1 MTEPLVCQN
10 PSCGH
15 TDDLHDD
22 QTGICLARD
31 CKCVC
36 FRVGEFEDDEDDGFG
51 DLDDELNFDHGV

>member
-51 DLDDELNFDHGV
+51 EHG